1 MKLTAED
8 YLSAATERLEEA
20 RSVYDDSGA
29 NGRYVLAI
37 YLAGVAV
44 ECVLRAFII
53 KKGRPMDTG
62 HDLVALFVQSGL
74 GEPLDPKAPASR
86 RDRIEARRG
95 ELSGSIAGIK
105 YRWSNN
111 LRYTSRKRYV
121 RHLRDAG
128 QLGKHRGDELKENAR
143 QVIEAAVT
151 VVTHG
156 VKVWQKSST
165 R

>member
-1 MKLTAED
+1 MRLTAED

-20 RSVYDDSGA
+20 RSLYKRSGGGA
-29 NGRYVLAI
+29 SYVLAI

-44 ECVLRAFII
+44 ECILRAFII
-53 KKGRPMDTG
+53 KRNRLMDTG
-62 HDLVALFVQSGL
+62 HDLVELFVQSGL
-74 GEPLDPKAPASR
+74 GEPLDPKAPIDS
-86 RDRIEARRG
+86 RDRFETRRG
-95 ELSGSIAGIK
+95 ELSGSISGIK

-121 RHLRDAG
+121 KHLRDAG
-128 QLGKHRGDELKENAR
+128 QLGKNRGDELKENAR

-151 VVTHG
+151 IVNHG
-156 VKVWQKSST
+156 VEVWQKSST